1 MSSSVKAARP
11 SVNGWNAEYLEA
23 QYERWRHDPTSV
35 EEGLGVFFQGFELA
49 RGGVAPGAGSA
60 TMASAGA
67 AAARRNGLGSPP
79 ASRALGSDGTLS
91 VAAVGLTSAPGMG
104 DVGVSL
110 NAGVAALMHHYRDLG
125 HLCAAID
132 PFGRERPCPPELT
145 PEFHGLNE
153 ADLDTVCSPALS
165 PLDRPAPIREIIG
178 SLDETYCRSIGIEYM
193 HMSDVRERLWIAT
206 RVEKARNK
214 PELTKGD
221 RVHILERLIRA
232 EAFEKFLHTRYPG
245 EKRFSLEGAES
256 VIPLLDRIVE
266 QSPDAGV
273 EEIVLGMA
281 HRGRLNVLCNIV
293 GKTYE
298 QIFTEFEDNFEDDF
312 ADGGGDVKYHKG
324 YSGERVTRFG
334 KKVWLAMASNPSHL
348 ESVDPVVQGRT
359 RGKQRVRGDKAR
371 MCVAPVLIHGDAAV
385 IAQGVVTETLN
396 LSQLEGYAT
405 GGTIHVVINNL
416 IGFTTGE
423 EDARSTRYCTDV
435 AKMIE
440 APVIHVNGEDPE
452 ACVWAGQLALAY
464 RQQFRKDVFIDV
476 VCYRKWGHNESDEPS
491 FTQPQMYALIREKES
506 VLASY
511 AKKLRKD
518 GVIGEKDVDEVRR
531 RLEEAID
538 KAQAASKLQPFDPT
552 IDPGSRRWKGFD
564 KSFTHAPAE
573 TKAPLAT
580 LQEVAR
586 AMGRVPEGFDLNRKL
601 QGLLKARAGSC
612 DHESNEIDYA
622 TAESLAYGTLLVEGS
637 AVRLSGQDCRRGTFS
652 HRHAA
657 VRDASTG
664 ESYIP
669 LNHIREMGE
678 PGGSGLAGE
687 PGSDGRPRQARFCVH
702 NSPLSEMAVV
712 GFEYGYSLT
721 DPNMLVMWEAQF
733 GDFANGAQVMF
744 DQYLSA
750 AELKWQRWSGL
761 TLLLP
766 HGYEGAGPEHS
777 SARLERFLQLCGDDN
792 MQVVYPSNASQIFH
806 VLRRQVRR
814 PFRLPLVLM
823 TPKSMLRIPTSRVGD
838 LAHGRFLEIIDD
850 PTFAPLPWDKAPS
863 SGLSAKAGVRRVV
876 LCSGKLFHELDERRR
891 AISKKDVAVVRVEQL
906 YPLHVEALKDVLA
919 SYPREAEVLWAQEE
933 PQNMGAFRF
942 MEAELRERVGV
953 ASVRYVGRPRSGTP
967 ATGSKTQHKKQQE
980 SILSGAIGGPLPSDG
995 GKGQGENSS
1004 RAPAGVRG

>member
-1 MSSSVKAARP
+1 MSAAVKAARP
-11 SVNGWNAEYLEA
+11 AVNGWNAEYLEA
-23 QYERWRHDPTSV
+23 QYELWRHDPASV
-35 EEGLGVFFQGFELA
+35 EEGLSVFFQGFELA
-49 RGGVAPGAGSA
+49 RASSAPASPSA
-60 TMASAGA
+60 TAASAGA
-67 AAARRNGLGSPP
+67 AAARLNGVGAHTTSK
-79 ASRALGSDGTLS
+79 ALASDGTLS
-91 VAAVGLTSAPGMG
+91 VAAVGLTSEPAAGS
-104 DVGVSL
+104 VGVSL

-145 PEFHGLNE
+145 PEFHGLTE

-165 PLDRPAPIREIIG
+165 PLDRPGPIREIIA
-178 SLDETYCRSIGIEYM
+178 SLDETYCRSVGIEYM
-193 HMSDVRERLWIAT
+193 HMSDVRERLWLAS

-214 PELTKGD
+214 PDLDRGD
-221 RVHILERLIRA
+221 RAHVLERLIRA

-266 QSPDAGV
+266 QSPEMGI

-281 HRGRLNVLCNIV
+281 HRGRLNVLCNIL

-348 ESVDPVVQGRT
+348 ESVDPVVQGRS
-359 RGKQRVRGDKAR
+359 RGKQRVRADKQR
-371 MCVAPVLIHGDAAV
+371 TRVAPILIHGDAAV
-385 IAQGVVTETLN
+385 IAQGVVPETLN
-396 LSQLEGYAT
+396 LSLLEGYST
-405 GGTIHVVINNL
+405 GGTVHVVINNL

-423 EDARSTRYCTDV
+423 EDARSSRYCTDV

-452 ACVWAGQLALAY
+452 ACVWAAQLALEY
-464 RQQFRKDVFIDV
+464 RQQFHKDVFIDV
-476 VCYRKWGHNESDEPS
+476 LCYRKWGHNESDEPS

-506 VLASY
+506 VLSSY
-511 AKKLRKD
+511 AKRLRRD
-518 GVIGEKDVDEVRR
+518 GIIGEKDADEIRR

-564 KSFTHAPAE
+564 QAFSHNPAE
-573 TKAPLAT
+573 TKVALPV

-601 QGLLKARAGSC
+601 VGLFKARAASC
-612 DHESNEIDYA
+612 DNETNELDYA
-622 TAESLAYGTLLVEGS
+622 TAESLAFGALLVEGA

-657 VRDASTG
+657 VRDANTG

-669 LNHIREMGE
+669 LNHIREIGE
-678 PGGSGLAGE
+678 PGGAGPVGE

-733 GDFANGAQVMF
+733 GDFANGAQVIF

-806 VLRRQVRR
+806 VLRRQVKRT
-814 PFRLPLVLM
+814 FRLPLILM
-823 TPKSMLRIPTSRVGD
+823 TPKSMLRVNTSRVAD
-838 LAHGRFLEIIDD
+838 LVHGRFLEIIDD
-850 PTFAPLPWDKAPS
+850 PAFAPLPWDK
-863 SGLSAKAGVRRVV
+863 SAQPAASKSGVRRIV
-876 LCSGKLFHELDERRR
+876 LCTGKLYHELDERRR
-891 AISKKDVAVVRVEQL
+891 AISKKDVAIIRVEQL
-906 YPLHVEALKDVLA
+906 YPLHVEALKETLA
-919 SYPREAEVLWAQEE
+919 SYPREVEVIWAQEE

-942 MEAELRERVGV
+942 MEAELRERVGLPG
-953 ASVRYVGRPRSGTP
+953 VRYVGRPRSGTP

-980 SILSGAIGGPLPSDG
+980 SILSGAVGPLPSDG
-995 GKGQGENSS
+995 GKGPGGNASL
-1004 RAPAGVRG
+1004 APAGARG